1 MPPKYGGTPEKCVI
15 CTKTVYAMEAIT
27 YDKATYHKTCF
38 KCLNCKKTLQPS
50 SVAMIKGDLYCKN
63 CFVRL
68 FKEKGNYLVFGDKT
82 LPKGVAGAAAA
93 SKSSADGPN
102 PNVVRP
108 SVAER
113 VDKMA
118 PADFAAAQKRAQ
130 VLDEEKAQASP
141 EAPADAEPAP
151 EPVAEPAAEPAAELV
166 ADLPAAEPAEQ
177 PSELESN
184 VQSDP
189 PIEAASEQVEVAE

>member
-1 MPPKYGGTPEKCVI
+1 
-15 CTKTVYAMEAIT
+15 MEAIT

-82 LPKGVAGAAAA
+82 LPKGVAGAAVAPKAA
-93 SKSSADGPN
+93 ADAPHAT
-102 PNVVRP
+102 VRP

-118 PADFAAAQKRAQ
+118 PDDFAAAQKQAE
-130 VLDEEKAQASP
+130 VIALDPVEEKAPVA
-141 EAPADAEPAP
+141 EPADAEPAP
-151 EPVAEPAAEPAAELV
+151 EPAAEINADAPIDSVAEPVDQLSAEPAF
-166 ADLPAAEPAEQ
+166 EQ
-177 PSELESN
+177 P
-184 VQSDP
+184 
-189 PIEAASEQVEVAE
+189 SEQVEVAE